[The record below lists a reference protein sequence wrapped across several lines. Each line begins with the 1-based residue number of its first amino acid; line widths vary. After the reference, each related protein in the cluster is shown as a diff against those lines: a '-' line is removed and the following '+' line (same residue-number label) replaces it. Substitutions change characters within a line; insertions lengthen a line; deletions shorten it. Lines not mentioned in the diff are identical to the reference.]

1 MKNNYMKEN
10 EKNYDEKQEN
20 GKKIDKLKAHFFML
34 ATILLIVI
42 SITSF
47 IKNNIALI
55 FFGSIMATI
64 ELYLVIL
71 FVKLVKA
78 VRIKKNED

>member
-1 MKNNYMKEN
+1 MS
-10 EKNYDEKQEN
+10 Q
-20 GKKIDKLKAHFFML
+20 IDKLKTQFFLL

-42 SITSF
+42 AITSF
-47 IKNNIALI
+47 MKNNIALI
-55 FFGSIMATI
+55 VFGSIMAVI

-78 VRIKKNED
+78 VKIKKNED

>member
-1 MKNNYMKEN
+1 MN
-10 EKNYDEKQEN
+10 E
-20 GKKIDKLKAHFFML
+20 IDKLKAQFFLL

-42 SITSF
+42 AITSF

-55 FFGSIMATI
+55 VFGSIMAVI

-78 VRIKKNED
+78 VKIKKNED

>member
-1 MKNNYMKEN
+1 MN
-10 EKNYDEKQEN
+10 E
-20 GKKIDKLKAHFFML
+20 IDKLKAHFFML

-55 FFGSIMATI
+55 VFGSIMAAI

-78 VRIKKNED
+78 VRIKKDED

>member
-1 MKNNYMKEN
+1 MN
-10 EKNYDEKQEN
+10 E
-20 GKKIDKLKAHFFML
+20 IDKLKSQFFLL

-47 IKNNIALI
+47 IRNNIALI
-55 FFGSIMATI
+55 VFGSIMAVI

-78 VRIKKNED
+78 VKIKKNED

>member
-1 MKNNYMKEN
+1 MN
-10 EKNYDEKQEN
+10 
-20 GKKIDKLKAHFFML
+20 KIDKLKAQFFLL

-55 FFGSIMATI
+55 VFGSIMAVI

-78 VRIKKNED
+78 VKIKKNED

>member
-1 MKNNYMKEN
+1 MS
-10 EKNYDEKQEN
+10 Q
-20 GKKIDKLKAHFFML
+20 IDKLKTQFFLL

-42 SITSF
+42 AITSF
-47 IKNNIALI
+47 MKNNIALI
-55 FFGSIMATI
+55 FFGSIMAVI

-78 VRIKKNED
+78 VKIKKNED